1 MQNAYVHLSATYDRY
16 LVVSPSVAHPWAE
29 CDGRVPDVL
38 REGEPLVEEGLALPQ
53 LHGRLVHDVYEHA
66 RQAGH
71 DGEPHQVSD
80 L

>member
-1 MQNAYVHLSATYDRY
+1 M
-16 LVVSPSVAHPWAE
+16 AHPRTE

-53 LHGRLVHDVYEHA
+53 LHRRLVHDVEEDA
-66 RQAGH
+66 GQADH
-71 DGEPHQVSD
+71 DGEPHQVTN